1 MRIAEIASAEDQI
14 ALFKLV
20 TDKVWVS
27 LADQQR
33 LENERKQKQKL
44 SAKAKPQKKH
54 TYTQPK
60 PAAIP
65 APQANQPIA
74 NTPTLASQSKANL
87 QASRNVVKAKQAQ
100 MPLNLP
106 QQTADTKTA
115 KDKNLNFDT
124 KARFSLPT
132 K

>member
-33 LENERKQKQKL
+33 IENERKQQQKL

-54 TYTQPK
+54 TYPQPK

-65 APQANQPIA
+65 APQASQPIA
-74 NTPTLASQSKANL
+74 NKPMLASQPKANPH
-87 QASRNVVKAKQAQ
+87 ASRNVVKAKQAQ

-106 QQTADTKTA
+106 QQTADTKTV
-115 KDKNLNFDT
+115 KDKNLNSDT
-124 KARFSLPT
+124 KDRFSLST